1 MHEEAN
7 WRSVRRKLF
16 WRRLIFDPSL
26 SSFGSSKHR
35 YRLNAPISVEEL
47 REFEAFFSVTLPDD
61 YRQFLLEAG
70 NGGAGP
76 YYGLLPLSGAF
87 VYGDLDKPFALAESW
102 DQSDCQEPEDEIP
115 ARYRDGTLALSE
127 HGCGYWS
134 FLVVTGPERGM
145 VWDDFTCGGTGIH
158 PTHKT
163 FSSWYRQ
170 WLR

>member
-1 MHEEAN
+1 
-7 WRSVRRKLF
+7 VK
-16 WRRLIFDPSL
+16 
-26 SSFGSSKHR
+26 
-35 YRLNAPISVEEL
+35 EL
-47 REFEAFFSVTLPDD
+47 RTFEEFFSVTLPSD

-87 VYGDLDKPFALAESW
+87 VYGNLAKPFALTGEW

-115 ARYRDGTLALSE
+115 ETYRDGCLAISE

-145 VWDDFTCGGTGIH
+145 VWDDFTCVGTGIR
-158 PTHKT
+158 PTGKS
-163 FSSWYRQ
+163 FSAWYRG
-170 WLR
+170 WLKPGL